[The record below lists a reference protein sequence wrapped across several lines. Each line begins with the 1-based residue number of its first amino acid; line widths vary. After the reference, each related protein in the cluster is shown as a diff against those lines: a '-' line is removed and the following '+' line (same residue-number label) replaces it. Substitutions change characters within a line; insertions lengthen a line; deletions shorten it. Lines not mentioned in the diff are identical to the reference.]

1 MACRSRWASH
11 HPSLSSV
18 LCPFRFFTRS
28 GLASCT
34 LTASSN
40 TLNTGFQYDPVL
52 SITTSVTPSCFSQA
66 RNRSSSATVAPYLRR
81 STRGSPVN
89 GPTSTDTA
97 RNLFPTS
104 MPAHRSTAAGIIV
117 VSFRAGE
124 PRTSRS
130 ISSSA
135 AQLLHSGVLHVH
147 SASFVCGSYR
157 APLPNPAAF
166 SGRSSRLSPVPFSSP
181 GVACTPG
188 HGCFVSYPDYKDFAL
203 GARTLSGLVAQTQ
216 VLLAFG
222 ARTGEPPELRMALAV
237 TPN

>member
-11 HPSLSSV
+11 HPSWSSV
-18 LCPFRFFTRS
+18 LCPFRFFTCS

-81 STRGSPVN
+81 SARGSPVN
-89 GPTSTDTA
+89 GPTSTHTA

-117 VSFRAGE
+117 VSLPRRRTVNVSIDIFFRGSTS
-124 PRTSRS
+124 PFGGSSRS
-130 ISSSA
+130 LGQFRLRVLLRSITQSGRLLRALFQVIPSSIFISGGG
-135 AQLLHSGVLHVH
+135 LHARPWMFRFVAGGQGVLLVLQV
-147 SASFVCGSYR
+147 ASFGPVGGYR
-157 APLPNPAAF
+157 L
-166 SGRSSRLSPVPFSSP
+166 
-181 GVACTPG
+181 
-188 HGCFVSYPDYKDFAL
+188 
-203 GARTLSGLVAQTQ
+203 
-216 VLLAFG
+216 
-222 ARTGEPPELRMALAV
+222 
-237 TPN
+237 